1 MEDNCCGTSKIVGPD
16 GEVRAEA
23 SKTEEELLVCDIDMN
38 EVLKVRS
45 RIPYFNDFKE
55 DTFSMD
61 AVEKY

>member
-1 MEDNCCGTSKIVGPD
+1 
-16 GEVRAEA
+16 VRAEA